1 MIPATSIS
9 RHQFACGF
17 LRTQLNRLDLD
28 MGYQETLC
36 QLCGIGF
43 AIARI
48 RHAGEPKQAAWD
60 WAEKI
65 SQTNPVEKA
74 LDAR

>member
-1 MIPATSIS
+1 
-9 RHQFACGF
+9 
-17 LRTQLNRLDLD
+17 
-28 MGYQETLC
+28 MGYQETHC

-60 WAEKI
+60 YAGGREI

-74 LDAR
+74 LDAT